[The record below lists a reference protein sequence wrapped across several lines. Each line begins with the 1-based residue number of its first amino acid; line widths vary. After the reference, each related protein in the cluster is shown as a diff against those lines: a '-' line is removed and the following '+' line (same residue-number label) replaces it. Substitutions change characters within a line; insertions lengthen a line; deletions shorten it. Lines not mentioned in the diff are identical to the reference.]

1 MLLRGNGVGLLRHGF
16 RAVHILCVNRAS
28 HKHVQLQEARA
39 HVTETHDD
47 DGQDL
52 GVKRSSST
60 HIATVL
66 LLLNLAHQVDG
77 VLVQENGAVVVLG
90 LQQNAGQLALNGVP
104 NAYIAV
110 HLSTEN
116 GDGAGLLR
124 VIHFKG
130 AHFLEAGILEAVHIE
145 ETSGETRLSGLFFP
159 TRDSETA
166 ARTRQRT
173 ERRLF
178 HLP

>member
-1 MLLRGNGVGLLRHGF
+1 M
-16 RAVHILCVNRAS
+16 NRAS

-39 HVTETHDD
+39 HVAETHDD

-52 GVKRSSST
+52 GVKRPSST

-104 NAYIAV
+104 NAYIPV

-124 VIHFKG
+124 VLHCNG
-130 AHFLEAGILEAVHIE
+130 AGILEAVHIE
-145 ETSGETRLSGLFFP
+145 EASGETRLSGLFFP

-173 ERRLF
+173 EQRLF
-178 HLP
+178 HPP

>member
-1 MLLRGNGVGLLRHGF
+1 M
-16 RAVHILCVNRAS
+16 NRAS

-39 HVTETHDD
+39 HVAETHDD
-47 DGQDL
+47 DRQDL
-52 GVKRSSST
+52 GVKRPSNT

-90 LQQNAGQLALNGVP
+90 RQQNAGQLALNGVSNP
-104 NAYIAV
+104 YITV

-116 GDGAGLLR
+116 GDRTGLLR
-124 VIHFKG
+124 IIHCKG
-130 AHFLEAGILEAVHIE
+130 AHFLKAGILEAVHIK
-145 ETSGETRLSGLFFP
+145 ETGGETRLSGLFFP

-173 ERRLF
+173 EQRLF
-178 HLP
+178 HPP

>member
-1 MLLRGNGVGLLRHGF
+1 M
-16 RAVHILCVNRAS
+16 
-28 HKHVQLQEARA
+28 
-39 HVTETHDD
+39 
-47 DGQDL
+47 
-52 GVKRSSST
+52 
-60 HIATVL
+60 
-66 LLLNLAHQVDG
+66 
-77 VLVQENGAVVVLG
+77 LG

-104 NAYIAV
+104 NAYITV

-124 VIHFKG
+124 VIHCKG

-145 ETSGETRLSGLFFP
+145 EASGETRLSGLFFP

-173 ERRLF
+173 EQRLF
-178 HLP
+178 HPP